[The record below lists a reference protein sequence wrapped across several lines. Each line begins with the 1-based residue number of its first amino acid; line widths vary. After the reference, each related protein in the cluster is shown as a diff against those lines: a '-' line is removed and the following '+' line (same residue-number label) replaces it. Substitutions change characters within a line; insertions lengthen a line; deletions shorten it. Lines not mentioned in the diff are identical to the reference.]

1 MYMQNI
7 GNCAQNVFCYIE
19 WEKISMIVSLY
30 QSVVSVYTRDKTE
43 SNDVQSHVPDLCT
56 GIMQA
61 QNSQSHPDRNTRHC
75 AEKNNK
81 DSSRLFLFW
90 IQRERQRCKGYVV
103 FVLPILGKADLWR
116 DIIKTMRGLKE
127 KEWPEAGVLV
137 RKLSHLTPLS

>member
-1 MYMQNI
+1 MNMQNI

-19 WEKISMIVSLY
+19 WEHISMIVSLY

-75 AEKNNK
+75 AEKKNK

-90 IQRERQRCKGYVV
+90 IQRERERCKVYAV
-103 FVLPILGKADLWR
+103 FVLLFW
-116 DIIKTMRGLKE
+116 
-127 KEWPEAGVLV
+127 EWQIYEITLLDDAWAQRERLPWALYTVPTQDT
-137 RKLSHLTPLS
+137 KKI